1 LSKRAVTYGPLAC
14 LRISPLLTWLVVAA
28 CRCCVDVQYHQML
41 SLAHVVFAFR
51 SYQKCQILSANDD
64 LEFPAPTC
72 GALLPLAPIG
82 ARIQPLPFA
91 PPSPFGRP
99 ALEQCLAQQAA
110 RGTLL
115 CSRREVLFANGR
127 FCNVLGPAPGA
138 SAVAKRPQGLLD
150 VGALFARMAGASWT
164 HQFFGKSVPKW
175 KQICCTSCGTKLEA
189 RK

>member
-1 LSKRAVTYGPLAC
+1 VSPVYNPHFQVEEGRDLWSSGVSSDFSSLDMARSSCVSV
-14 LRISPLLTWLVVAA
+14 LRGWW
-28 CRCCVDVQYHQML
+28 QYQML

-64 LEFPAPTC
+64 LEFPVPAC

-99 ALEQCLAQQAA
+99 AAVECLAQHSGHSAQQAA

-115 CSRREVLFANGR
+115 M
-127 FCNVLGPAPGA
+127 CNRPAV
-138 SAVAKRPQGLLD
+138 SKESKECQ
-150 VGALFARMAGASWT
+150 
-164 HQFFGKSVPKW
+164 PKW
-175 KQICCTSCGTKLEA
+175 QSSLFFPNLKGVYV
-189 RK
+189 